1 MHRPLSG
8 GIQNKGRHIGAKR
21 RISQNIVASQR
32 LPPGQSLCLGLLLV
46 QLEGGAAADERA
58 KIPADFKSVVLA
70 DEVNRSTLLVY
81 HRNVICV
88 GTSSLDKLLAS
99 LAFFRPILKRCRNTP
114 ENLAAEREL
123 IRYIGFHLQ
132 TPHLKPRVRNGT
144 LDPKIAQKAL
154 NYAITFSPN
163 GDIENVKRIDDDQG
177 AAKARAIAATARKRK
192 RVVHVDADG
201 TNPGSAPKR
210 RRLVTR
216 R

>member
-8 GIQNKGRHIGAKR
+8 GVSKRGRHIGAKR

-46 QLEGGAAADERA
+46 QLEGGAAGDERA

-99 LAFFRPILKRCRNTP
+99 LAFFRPILRRCRNTP

-123 IRYIGFHLQ
+123 IR
-132 TPHLKPRVRNGT
+132 NGT
-144 LDPKIAQKAL
+144 LDPRIAQVRSSSHFEKNQHSRYKSYL
-154 NYAITFSPN
+154 CITTSK
-163 GDIENVKRIDDDQG
+163 G
-177 AAKARAIAATARKRK
+177 
-192 RVVHVDADG
+192 G
-201 TNPGSAPKR
+201 T
-210 RRLVTR
+210 V
-216 R
+216 